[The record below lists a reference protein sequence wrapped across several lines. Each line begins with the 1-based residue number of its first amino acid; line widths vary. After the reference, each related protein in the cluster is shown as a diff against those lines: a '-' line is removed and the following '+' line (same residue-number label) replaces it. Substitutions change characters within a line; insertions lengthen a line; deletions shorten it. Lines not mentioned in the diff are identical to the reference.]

1 MNGSVQGAERLSF
14 LRRSIS
20 IKKTKKCIAL
30 GLVIITEMTRRA
42 RKGWVTMS
50 KEKQIEEMVS
60 DLENHTCMSQF
71 QAEIASRMLYQLG
84 YRKQSE
90 GEWVANPHISI
101 SKRGRT
107 IHYATLKC
115 SVCGKWNGRK
125 KQKYCPNCGAKMKG
139 GE

>member
-1 MNGSVQGAERLSF
+1 MIDE
-14 LRRSIS
+14 
-20 IKKTKKCIAL
+20 K
-30 GLVIITEMTRRA
+30 
-42 RKGWVTMS
+42 
-50 KEKQIEEMVS
+50 KQIEEMAVAMCGNYYKG
-60 DLENHTCMSQF
+60 DCVGGECTCTYECIYAIM
-71 QAEIASRMLYQLG
+71 ANRLYRYHN

-107 IHYATLKC
+107 IHYATYKC

-139 GE
+139 E